1 MQQNT
6 TQPSDPQTEDWLRLC
21 LVSGV
26 GPRILTEL
34 IDRFETPGA
43 VIAATA
49 AQLQQV
55 DGVGHRLAQA
65 IVEAKDKIDPTIELA
80 TCHQNDIQVLTRSA
94 DAYPR
99 LLREIP
105 DPPGILFF
113 QGTLKAAD
121 ALAIAVVGSRNATR
135 YGVTQAQRIAT
146 GLAQAGIT
154 VVAGLARGIDAAA
167 HRAAIAAGGR
177 TLAVMGGGV
186 LKMYPPEHAELA
198 GEIREQGC
206 LISEM
211 PPNYVATRHAF
222 PRRNRIISGLTLGT
236 LVVEAAERSGALI
249 TARQAME
256 QNRDVFAIPGPVD
269 SRNAKGCHALLRDGA
284 VLVES
289 VDDILDALGPLA
301 EENKR
306 EDGRAI
312 RHPAELQL
320 NSNET
325 SVLQAIGSEPTLI
338 DQIVQQ
344 TELPTQRVLS
354 TLSVLEVRKL
364 ISRLPGGCV
373 ARR

>member
-6 TQPSDPQTEDWLRLC
+6 TQPSDPQTEAWLRLC

-34 IDRFETPGA
+34 IARFEAPDA
-43 VIAATA
+43 VLAATTT
-49 AQLQQV
+49 QLQQV
-55 DGVGHRLAQA
+55 DGVGRRLAQA
-65 IVEAKDKIDPTIELA
+65 IVDAKEKIDPATELA
-80 TCHQNDIQVLTRSA
+80 ACHQADIQILTRSA

-99 LLREIP
+99 LLQEIP
-105 DPPGILFF
+105 DPPGILFL
-113 QGTLKAAD
+113 QGKLQAAD

-135 YGVTQAQRIAT
+135 YGLTQAQRIAT

-167 HRAAIAAGGR
+167 HRAALGAGGR
-177 TLAVMGGGV
+177 TLAIMGGGL
-186 LKMYPPEHAELA
+186 LKIYPPEHAELA
-198 GEIREQGC
+198 GEIREHGC
-206 LISEM
+206 LLSEM
-211 PPNYVATRHAF
+211 PPHFVATRHSF

-289 VDDILDALGPLA
+289 VDDILDALGPLV
-301 EENKR
+301 EENQR

-344 TELPTQRVLS
+344 TKLPTQRVLS

-364 ISRLPGGCV
+364 ISRLPGGFV
-373 ARR
+373 ARH

>member
-34 IDRFETPGA
+34 IARFEAPGA
-43 VIAATA
+43 VLAATT

-65 IVEAKDKIDPTIELA
+65 IVDAKEKIDPATELA
-80 TCHQNDIQVLTRSA
+80 ACHQADIQILTRSA

-99 LLREIP
+99 LLQEIP
-105 DPPGILFF
+105 DPPGILFL
-113 QGTLKAAD
+113 QGKLQTAD

-135 YGVTQAQRIAT
+135 YGLTQAQRIAT

-167 HRAAIAAGGR
+167 HRAALGAGGR
-177 TLAVMGGGV
+177 TLAIMGGGL
-186 LKMYPPEHAELA
+186 LKIYPPEHAELA

-206 LISEM
+206 LLSEM
-211 PPNYVATRHAF
+211 PPHFVATRHSF

-289 VDDILDALGPLA
+289 VDDILDALGPLV
-301 EENKR
+301 EENQR

-344 TELPTQRVLS
+344 TKLPTQRVLS

-364 ISRLPGGCV
+364 ISRLPGGFV
-373 ARR
+373 ARH